1 MQDRNPYAAPRA
13 TVAAAELDEDYGEIR
28 VFTARGRLGRVRY
41 IGYSLGL
48 TFLFSAVLGI
58 AAGLA
63 GPAVALPVT
72 IVGYIAIFFV
82 SLLLTIQ
89 RAHDFNSS
97 GWLSLLMFVPLANLI
112 FLIIPGTDG
121 ENRFGKQPPP
131 NTVGAIIAA
140 CLLPL
145 IVILG
150 IAAAIAIPAY
160 QDYVQRAQAAQ
171 SQSE

>member
-48 TFLFSAVLGI
+48 TFLFSV
-58 AAGLA
+58 
-63 GPAVALPVT
+63 V
-72 IVGYIAIFFV
+72 
-82 SLLLTIQ
+82 
-89 RAHDFNSS
+89 
-97 GWLSLLMFVPLANLI
+97 
-112 FLIIPGTDG
+112 
-121 ENRFGKQPPP
+121 
-131 NTVGAIIAA
+131 
-140 CLLPL
+140 
-145 IVILG
+145 LG